1 MKNRKPWNVLVFPG
15 GTENG
20 LEINKSLRYAKEVI
34 LFSASSGVKNHAEL
48 MYENHFV
55 IPEVKNETCLIEL
68 NEIIRANSIDFV
80 FPANSLVIDFLI
92 KNRSCLGCRVVLP
105 ENNSVIIS
113 RSKTATYKL
122 FENKINIPRTYKNIN
137 EIEKYPVFIKP
148 DALYGSQGVM
158 KINSVEQF
166 ENINIDLKNY
176 IISDYLSGEEFTIE
190 CFASKKNGLMYSM
203 ARTRERIRMGTSMRS
218 EKANKE
224 IQKETEIVAKIIQAT
239 LKFDGLWFFQMKFD
253 ENNIL
258 KLLEIET
265 RVAGTMAFS
274 RCLGAN
280 LPLANLY
287 LIEGI
292 NVKINPQKFD
302 IIIDRSLANRYI
314 TNIEYDTVYVDLD
327 HTIILDEK
335 LNLDLIKFIYQCI
348 NREIR
353 IILISKSITKNKIK
367 YLKKFKIYQLFDE
380 IIWLNEN
387 DSKADYIINKNSIFI
402 DDSFSQR
409 LEVEDK
415 LGISTFE
422 PNMIEVLLN
431 EKTK

>member
-1 MKNRKPWNVLVFPG
+1 
-15 GTENG
+15 
-20 LEINKSLRYAKEVI
+20 
-34 LFSASSGVKNHAEL
+34 
-48 MYENHFV
+48 
-55 IPEVKNETCLIEL
+55 
-68 NEIIRANSIDFV
+68 
-80 FPANSLVIDFLI
+80 
-92 KNRSCLGCRVVLP
+92 
-105 ENNSVIIS
+105 
-113 RSKTATYKL
+113 
-122 FENKINIPRTYKNIN
+122 
-137 EIEKYPVFIKP
+137 
-148 DALYGSQGVM
+148 
-158 KINSVEQF
+158 
-166 ENINIDLKNY
+166 
-176 IISDYLSGEEFTIE
+176 
-190 CFASKKNGLMYSM
+190 MYSM

-274 RCLGAN
+274 RCLGVN

-415 LGISTFE
+415 LGIPTFE